1 MQTKKEIKEA
11 YKSLKFRAG
20 IYQIKNTLHDM
31 IYLQTSTDLDRAFN
45 ADLFKLNAGMHPN
58 KSLQKDWNN
67 IGASNFEMAS
77 YEELTAQDTL
87 SPAEI
92 QQELKALL
100 EMHISE
106 LKDAGKSVY

>member
-20 IYQIKNTLHDM
+20 IYQINNTLHER
-31 IYLQTSTDLDRAFN
+31 IYLQTTTDLDRAFN

-58 KSLQKDWNN
+58 KSLQKDWND
-67 IGASNFEMAS
+67 IGAGNFEMTL
-77 YEELTAQDTL
+77 YDELTVKETL

-106 LKDAGKSVY
+106 LKNAGKSVY